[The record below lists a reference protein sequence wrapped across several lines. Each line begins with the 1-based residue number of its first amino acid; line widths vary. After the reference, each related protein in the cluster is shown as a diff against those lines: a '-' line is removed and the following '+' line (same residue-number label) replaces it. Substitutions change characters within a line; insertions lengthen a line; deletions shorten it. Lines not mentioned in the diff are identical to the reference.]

1 MYLRSISMSHWSE
14 GCSGAVL
21 LGLLGFCWGSLSP
34 RTSFF
39 IGDSDR
45 ALTHFNRPDARNTT
59 TLLLSEDGDTLF
71 VGARDALFAL
81 NVSKPSV
88 MEMIRKLDWEST
100 NEPNF
105 CQYVDKKGEC
115 HNFIRVLQLINATHM
130 YACGTFAFSPR
141 CIYINLQ
148 AFSFD
153 STAESGRGQCPMS
166 PYSRNTAVVVDG
178 ELYVGTP
185 EDLWENQPG
194 ISRYLSQEGRRNLK
208 LVENRLKK
216 STFISSTFVP
226 SENKVYYF
234 LNDVSTDLDKYIA
247 PHIAQVCTSDV
258 GGQRI
263 LWKQWTTF
271 AKAGLVC
278 QSAGS
283 LPFNVMQDVVAL
295 PPLQDFNPDEMLFYG
310 LFSSQWSVNSKHSA
324 VCVFRLGDIKS
335 VFSGKYR
342 SLNGKIRSS
351 VTPGTCGIPSDSDAD
366 LNFVKENFITMASV
380 NSAEK
385 GFILMPDHNYS
396 NLVALR
402 TKAANG
408 RNYPVFFMLTE
419 SGFLHKVVLLG
430 KGPHIIEE
438 TQVFMQP
445 QSVKKVLL
453 SVTKDVVF
461 VGTSEGVFQVPVS
474 NCSFHW
480 NCGECV
486 LAQDPFCGWDP
497 VQGVCSRVSG
507 NPAGIRQDVESGNA
521 MEACDLSNGS
531 SEVVKY
537 PSPEL
542 LPVLLDKMVHLR
554 CPKASN
560 FASLRWEHSD
570 GRQLDRDTYLQQ
582 ARGSLQFPALPDTL
596 GQYLCISL
604 ESGYEQ
610 TLYSVIVMQ
619 DGPQIGSRN
628 FRGVLVL
635 SVLLAVSL
643 CLIALGGFCLLK
655 QRHYLHAQAKTLSDR
670 CEAREQCEQQSFPM

>member
-1 MYLRSISMSHWSE
+1 MYLGSISMSCWSE
-14 GCSGAVL
+14 ASFSAVL
-21 LGLLGFCWGSLSP
+21 LGLLGLCWGSLSP
-34 RTSFF
+34 RMSFF
-39 IGDSDR
+39 IGDPER
-45 ALTHFNRPDARNTT
+45 ALTHFTRPDAQNTT

-81 NVSKPSV
+81 DVSKPGV
-88 MEMIRKLDWEST
+88 IEMMRKLDWEPT
-100 NEPNF
+100 NELSV
-105 CQYVDKKGEC
+105 CQYVDKKGDC

-148 AFSFD
+148 TFNFD
-153 STAESGRGQCPMS
+153 STAESGKGQCPMS
-166 PYSRNTAVVVDG
+166 PYSRNTAIVVDG

-194 ISRYLSQEGRRNLK
+194 ISRYLSQEGRKNLK

-216 STFISSTFVP
+216 ATFISSTFVS

-234 LNDVSTDLDKYIA
+234 LNEVSTVLDKHIV
-247 PHIAQVCTSDV
+247 PHVAQVCTSDV

-283 LPFNVMQDVVAL
+283 LPFNVMRDVVTL
-295 PPLQDFNPDEMLFYG
+295 PPLEDFSPDETLFYA

-324 VCVFRLGDIKS
+324 VCVFRLGDVKN

-342 SLNGKIRSS
+342 SFNERIRSS
-351 VTPGTCGIPSDSDAD
+351 VTPGTCGIPPDSDAD
-366 LNFVKENFITMASV
+366 LNFVKENFVAEASV

-396 NLVALR
+396 NLAALR

-408 RNYPVFFMLTE
+408 RSYTVLFMLTE
-419 SGFLHKVVLLG
+419 SGFLHKVVLLE
-430 KGPHIIEE
+430 KGPHVIEE
-438 TQVFMQP
+438 TQVFKRP
-445 QSVKKVLL
+445 QSVKNVLL
-453 SVTKDVVF
+453 SITKDVVF
-461 VGTSEGVFQVPVS
+461 VGTSEGVFQVPIS
-474 NCSFHW
+474 NCSFYW

-497 VQGVCSRVSG
+497 DQGVCSRVTG
-507 NPAGIRQDVESGNA
+507 DPAGLRQDVENGNA
-521 MEACDLSNGS
+521 MEACNLSNES
-531 SEVVKY
+531 SEVEKR

-560 FASLRWEHSD
+560 FASLRWERSD
-570 GRQLDRDTYLQQ
+570 GRQLDQDTYLQQ

-604 ESGYEQ
+604 ENGHEQ

-619 DGPQIGSRN
+619 DGPQIGSRDGSRN

-635 SVLLAVSL
+635 SVLLAASL
-643 CLIALGGFCLLK
+643 CLIALGGVCMLK

-670 CEAREQCEQQSFPM
+670 CEARD